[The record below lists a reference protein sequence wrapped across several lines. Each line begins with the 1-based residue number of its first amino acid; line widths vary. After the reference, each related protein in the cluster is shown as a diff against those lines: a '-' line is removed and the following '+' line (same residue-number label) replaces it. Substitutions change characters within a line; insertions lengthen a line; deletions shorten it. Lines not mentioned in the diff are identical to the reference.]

1 MKYTVSDLILKGK
14 YIGIENREDISKENW
29 MSYLIKYEWCFVFSQ
44 ELKTSSRS
52 PEKWVKPTT
61 SKCLFLSI
69 NLTLG
74 KEELVQS
81 QVGLCSWLGDILKS
95 V

>member
-1 MKYTVSDLILKGK
+1 
-14 YIGIENREDISKENW
+14 

-44 ELKTSSRS
+44 EPKTSSRS
-52 PEKWVKPTT
+52 PENWVKPTANN
-61 SKCLFLSI
+61 CLFLSI

-74 KEELVQS
+74 KEESVQS
-81 QVGLCSWLGDILKS
+81 QVSLCSWLGDILKS